1 MWTEGRI
8 EVRGITFHYWVK
20 VYDEGSVYGIN
31 GGRIS
36 KLTIRNEK
44 TGADVANYDRGWDI
58 KPKTQSAQKVVDTL
72 LERYAG

>member
-20 VYDEGSVYGIN
+20 VYDEGSVTDQ
-31 GGRIS
+31 RRS
-36 KLTIRNEK
+36 DLQTHHSEREDRS
-44 TGADVANYDRGWDI
+44 DVANYDRGWDI

>member
-31 GGRIS
+31 EGRIS

-44 TGADVANYDRGWDI
+44 CLPSCFALQEGR
-58 KPKTQSAQKVVDTL
+58 
-72 LERYAG
+72 